1 MSGARVVR
9 SALGLLGWLGA
20 CYATSAVGAVASIRA
35 QGFYRELVR
44 PEWAP
49 PPWVFGPVWTALY
62 ALMAVAAWL
71 VWRERG
77 WAGARVPLA
86 LFVAQLAVNALWT
99 WLFFAWRLGA
109 LATAEIAL
117 LWVLLLVTLVRFWR
131 VRPLAGV
138 LLVPYLAWVTFATA
152 LSFAVWRLNPALL
165 R

>member
-131 VRPLAGV
+131 VRPLAGA

-152 LSFAVWRLNPALL
+152 LSFAIWRLNPALL

>member
-1 MSGARVVR
+1 MSGARGAR
-9 SALGLLGWLGA
+9 SALGLLGWLAA
-20 CYATSAVGAVASIRA
+20 CYATSAVGAVASISA

-44 PEWAP
+44 PGWAP
-49 PPWVFGPVWTALY
+49 PPWVFGPVWTTLY

-77 WAGARVPLA
+77 WAGARVSLV

-109 LATAEIAL
+109 LASAEIVL
-117 LWVLLLVTLVRFWR
+117 LWVLLLVTIARFWR
-131 VRPLAGV
+131 VRPLAGA
-138 LLVPYLAWVTFATA
+138 LLLPYLAWVTFATA
-152 LSFAVWRLNPALL
+152 LSFSIWRLNPTLL

>member
-1 MSGARVVR
+1 MSSARVVR

-131 VRPLAGV
+131 VRPLAGA